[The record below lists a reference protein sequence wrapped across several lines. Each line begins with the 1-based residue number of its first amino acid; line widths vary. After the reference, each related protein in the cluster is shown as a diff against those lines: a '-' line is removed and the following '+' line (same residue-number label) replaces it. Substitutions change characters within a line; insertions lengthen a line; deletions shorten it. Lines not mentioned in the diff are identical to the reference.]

1 MSSEVKIHNTKKRTD
16 IENIREGMLES
27 ELQQFSIAALRKF
40 CKQASLDT
48 SGNLEQLV
56 SRIFRHL
63 IIFSTKEN
71 FSPHL
76 VEKRHL
82 KEEAKRNEKEKN
94 HTSGKKHVLFEHQR
108 KRKKGVT
115 FGNHETKDDDD
126 NNSVARSVHYFSKSD
141 PPSRNFYDVLNA
153 IGDNDN
159 DNETPRKKQHIAE
172 SPVRISE
179 ASPHIVQGFSIFDE
193 TLPMEKA
200 LIDTGALRNFRVT
213 RYVRCCC
220 VSFIIV
226 STTCGIW
233 SCYLH
238 ACSTER
244 LTSAELTEELSKR
257 GLSTSGTKKEKLLR
271 LECYLSQQLGTE
283 VTKNKTYQTRPIKS
297 PPKWL
302 KWR

>member
-200 LIDTGALRNFRVT
+200 LIDT
-213 RYVRCCC
+213 
-220 VSFIIV
+220 
-226 STTCGIW
+226 
-233 SCYLH
+233 
-238 ACSTER
+238 ER